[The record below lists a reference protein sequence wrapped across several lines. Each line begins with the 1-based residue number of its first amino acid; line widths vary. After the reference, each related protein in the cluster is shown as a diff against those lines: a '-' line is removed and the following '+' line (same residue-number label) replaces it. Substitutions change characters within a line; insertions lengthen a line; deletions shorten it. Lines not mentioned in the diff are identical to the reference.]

1 MGISVK
7 RCKQPQ
13 ATNKPVLVSRLTA
26 FGYNK
31 SNKLNANNKMSDFD
45 SKLYAFFNKLDDRMQ
60 NHFPNM
66 LAETA
71 VESFKENFKTK
82 SFDGAPWKAYG
93 NPKRE
98 PKRGSLMMR
107 TNALFG
113 SIKPS
118 HVSASL
124 VTISAGG
131 SRVPYAKIHNEGGR
145 VSGTRNI
152 GSYTNRNFMGKGK
165 AVQIRAHTRKVD
177 FTMPKRQYMGKSL
190 TLLET
195 VKNRFKT
202 LLKD

>member
-1 MGISVK
+1 
-7 RCKQPQ
+7 
-13 ATNKPVLVSRLTA
+13 
-26 FGYNK
+26 
-31 SNKLNANNKMSDFD
+31 MSDFD
-45 SKLYAFFNKLDDRMQ
+45 SKLNAFFNKLDDRMQ

-82 SFDGAPWKAYG
+82 SFDGVSWKPYG

-98 PKRGSLMMR
+98 PKRGSLMQR
-107 TNALFG
+107 SNNLFS

-124 VTISAGG
+124 VTISAGS
-131 SRVPYAKIHNEGGR
+131 SRVPYARIHNEGLR
-145 VSGTRNI
+145 VSGVRNI
-152 GSYTNRNFMGKGK
+152 GTYTNRNFMGKGK

-177 FTMPKRQYMGKSL
+177 YTMPKRQFMGKSL
-190 TLLET
+190 SLLNT
-195 VKNRFKT
+195 VKIRFKT